1 MSTDRPDLP
10 TFDGRDVREHAIDAD
25 ESIRAINHITG
36 WPHGMT
42 YPSDAYTVISNLA
55 ALAAKLPQAFR
66 QIDHTLHRW
75 NAAGH
80 VGIDRGR
87 TYEGNPGGA
96 VAETSRALAE
106 AGNSAAELYTAL
118 DEAVQL
124 LAGAHWTGP
133 DPYVEIVDDRDDTD
147 GTVN

>member
-1 MSTDRPDLP
+1 MSTDRSDLP
-10 TFDGRDVREHAIDAD
+10 TFDGRDVCEHASGAD
-25 ESIRAINHITG
+25 ESIRAICHITG

-42 YPSDAYTVISNLA
+42 YPSDAHTVISNLA

-96 VAETSRALAE
+96 IVETSRALGE
-106 AGNSAAELYTAL
+106 ASNSAAELYTAL
-118 DEAVQL
+118 HDAAEL

-133 DPYVEIVDDRDDTD
+133 DLYVEIVDDRDND
-147 GTVN
+147 GAVD

>member
-1 MSTDRPDLP
+1 MSIDRPDLP
-10 TFDGRDVREHAIDAD
+10 AFDGRDVREHASDAD
-25 ESIRAINHITG
+25 EAVRAICHITG

-75 NAAGH
+75 NAASH

-87 TYEGNPGGA
+87 SYAGNPGGA
-96 VAETSRALAE
+96 VAETARALAE
-106 AGNSAAELYTAL
+106 ASNSAAELYTAL
-118 DEAVQL
+118 HEAAEL

-133 DPYVEIVDDRDDTD
+133 DLYVEIVDDRDNDEAGD
-147 GTVN
+147 